1 MPIILKTY
9 LLLLFIPIIFIC
21 SVFFSFFSSH
31 FFWHSYG
38 LTLILSDF
46 FGNIRYRLKPEHLG
60 NKITQTTYTITTIT
74 IMKKSLHLVYHV
86 MIMDMT
92 LIALIFAV
100 WSRKTKPTD
109 KIPQVSITAEI
120 SFKISIYERSG
131 NLSIFMKLI
140 VATVSSVTLNTDTEC
155 GCSILIL
162 DETGRQESLDA
173 EYLYA
178 ESRI

>member
-1 MPIILKTY
+1 M
-9 LLLLFIPIIFIC
+9 
-21 SVFFSFFSSH
+21 
-31 FFWHSYG
+31 
-38 LTLILSDF
+38 
-46 FGNIRYRLKPEHLG
+46 
-60 NKITQTTYTITTIT
+60 
-74 IMKKSLHLVYHV
+74 YHV